1 MYKADSL
8 RKHLSAA
15 NRILKRNPE
24 MLHIFVDEGNIVATG
39 TGSLSHE
46 YQYRLNIH
54 IEDYAGPLEAITVP
68 ILAWIQIHQ
77 SELLNN
83 PEKRKTGISFD
94 VDFNNNETID
104 ILGRLTLTEKSIVT
118 KDGKGRI
125 NVKHQEEPLPTPP
138 YENEFWKLYEGDN
151 LIAEWNIRNNG

>member
-8 RKHLSAA
+8 RRHLSGV

-24 MLHIFVDEGNIVATG
+24 RFHIFVDEGNVVATG

-54 IEDYAGPLEAITVP
+54 IEDYAGPIEAVTVP
-68 ILAWIQIHQ
+68 ILAWVQIHQ

-94 VDFNNNETID
+94 IDFNNNDTID
-104 ILGRLTLTEKSIVT
+104 ILIRLTLTEKSIVT
-118 KDGKGRI
+118 KDGKERI
-125 NVKHQEEPLPTPP
+125 SVQHQEEPLLTPP
-138 YENEFWKLYEGDN
+138 YESEFWKLYEGNN
-151 LIAEWNIRNNG
+151 LIAEWTLKNG